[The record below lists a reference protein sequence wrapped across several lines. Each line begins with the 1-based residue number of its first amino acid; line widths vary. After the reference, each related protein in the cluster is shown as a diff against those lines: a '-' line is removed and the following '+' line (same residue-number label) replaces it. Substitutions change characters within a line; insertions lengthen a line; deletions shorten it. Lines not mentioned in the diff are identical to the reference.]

1 MFVLERSVE
10 SRGLTFFFDDNVKG
24 FEREL
29 IGVLKSLIYHA
40 AVPLSIDTSQ
50 YSSDVEVALG
60 STDHGWGKTVIS
72 SKTFVFLSEKIKWTT
87 DDGCDF
93 AELASTGRVPIKQVF
108 LHEVMHVL
116 GFEHDEDEESI
127 MFHEFKCQNFGP
139 EDTRRLLDKFGRTR
153 VAVFTNEFFFTKT
166 FQKVFLEINSHLKLH
181 VVGTE

>member
-10 SRGLTFFFDDNVKG
+10 SRGLTFFFHDNVKG

-29 IGVLKSLIYHA
+29 IGVLKSLNDRA
-40 AVPLSIDTSQ
+40 DVRLSIDTSQ